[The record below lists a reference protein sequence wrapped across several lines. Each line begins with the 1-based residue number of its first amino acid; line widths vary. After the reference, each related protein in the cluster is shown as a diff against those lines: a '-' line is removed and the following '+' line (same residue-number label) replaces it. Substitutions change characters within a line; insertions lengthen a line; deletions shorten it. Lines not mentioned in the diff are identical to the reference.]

1 MKTSISAT
9 NWHLKTPSPRLL
21 GASLALILL
30 FISFSSALA
39 QEAEG
44 VRYVVRF
51 GDTLSSIAL
60 RFDVSVNEIIQAS
73 NLSDPDNLAVG
84 DVLII
89 PGIDWIAG
97 TLVIEDLP
105 FGESYLS
112 IQRRYLLDEVSMV
125 RLNRLTS
132 PEQLYVGFPIMLA
145 TERGELADSARV
157 AVGAETSLLELAAAS
172 GDNPWALAAVNQ
184 LPGTWATVPGDV
196 LFTPGIVAA
205 GPGGIPSS
213 VTSIDI
219 EDPGFVQGRTL
230 VINAVTDGIVQLGG
244 EFFGHPLNFFPE
256 GSGLVALSGTP
267 LEAQSGTFNFTLSGA
282 NPDGSAFKFSQ
293 PVRVQDGGYDSER
306 LTVDLELLND
316 ELSAAE
322 TVRVNAM
329 IVAATPVKLWSGYWG
344 APHPYIDVINSEFGV
359 HRTYNGSDYESY
371 HYGLDFGGGV
381 GIEIWAPAP
390 GKVVFTGLMD
400 LRGNVTIIDHGWGV
414 YTGYFHQSEIKV
426 AVGDQVQTGQVIGLV
441 GNTGRSTGA
450 HLHWEVWAGGVS
462 VEPMDWLV
470 RIYP

>member
-9 NWHLKTPSPRLL
+9 NWHLKPFSIWLF

-30 FISFSSALA
+30 FFSFSSVLA
-39 QEAEG
+39 QEPEG

-73 NLSDPDNLAVG
+73 DLSDPDNLAVG

-89 PGIDWIAG
+89 PGIDWIDG

-105 FGESYLS
+105 LGESYLS
-112 IQRRYLLDEVSMV
+112 IQRRYLLDDVSMV

-157 AVGAETSLLELAAAS
+157 AVGAGTSLLELAVAS

-196 LFTPGIVAA
+196 LFTPGTVAA

-213 VTSIDI
+213 VTSVSI
-219 EDPGFVQGRTL
+219 EDPGFVQGKTL
-230 VINAVTDGIVQLGG
+230 VINAITDGVVQLGG
-244 EFFGHPLNFFPE
+244 EFFGHELKFFPE
-256 GSGLVALSGTP
+256 GSGLVALAGIP
-267 LEAQSGTFNFTLSGA
+267 LEAESGTFNFTLSGA
-282 NPDGSAFKFSQ
+282 NPDGSAFEFSQ
-293 PVRVQDGGYDSER
+293 PVRVASGGYDRET
-306 LTVDLELLND
+306 LTVDLQFLNP
-316 ELSAAE
+316 EQSAAE
-322 TVRVNAM
+322 TIEVNKL
-329 IVAATPVKLWSGYWG
+329 IVEATPTKLWSGYWG
-344 APHPYIDVINSEFGV
+344 APHPYIGVINSEYGV
-359 HRTYNGSDYESY
+359 HRSYNRGVYESY
-371 HYGLDFGGGV
+371 HYGTDFGGGV

-390 GKVVFTGLMD
+390 GKVVFAGALL
-400 LRGNVTIIDHGWGV
+400 LRGNATIIDHGWGV
-414 YTGYFHQSEIKV
+414 YTGYFHQSEILV
-426 AVGDQVQTGQVIGLV
+426 AVGDRVETGQVIGLV
-441 GNTGRSTGA
+441 GGTGRVSGA
-450 HLHWEVWAGGVS
+450 HLHWEVWVNGVA
-462 VEPMDWLV
+462 VEPMDWLA